1 MHVKFD
7 AFVQIFDES
16 FNINV
21 VFVPLLIVV
30 SYVLPSTVEVCP
42 PLSDTH
48 ALHTRL
54 ELRNIC
60 VTYFKLS
67 WVTCATHVSRVGSE
81 LSRF

>member
-42 PLSDTH
+42 L
-48 ALHTRL
+48 
-54 ELRNIC
+54 
-60 VTYFKLS
+60 Y
-67 WVTCATHVSRVGSE
+67 
-81 LSRF
+81 